1 MKSIRSPLSCFELP
15 EEKKMSDVKNHSKTL
30 DTIALLRRLEK
41 PKGRVDVILDTD
53 TYNEIDDQ
61 FALSYMLRSPEKLN
75 VKAIYA
81 APFHNEKSDGP
92 ADGMEKSYQ
101 EILNILELAGRAEL
115 KQEVYRGSLRYLP
128 DEETPVDSP
137 AAANLAER
145 AMEYTPDRPLY
156 VAAIGAITNIASA
169 ILMNPEIID
178 RIVVVWLGGNA
189 HNWPDSHEF
198 NLFQDIA
205 AARIVFGCGVA
216 LVQPPPAAEWY
227 LPLQQRVRSWNTI
240 FPGKM
245 HFVII

>member
-1 MKSIRSPLSCFELP
+1 
-15 EEKKMSDVKNHSKTL
+15 MSDVKNHSKTL

-81 APFHNEKSDGP
+81 APFHNEKSNGP

-156 VAAIGAITNIASA
+156 VVAIGAITNIASA

-178 RIVVVWLGGNA
+178 RIFLLN
-189 HNWPDSHEF
+189 
-198 NLFQDIA
+198 
-205 AARIVFGCGVA
+205 
-216 LVQPPPAAEWY
+216 
-227 LPLQQRVRSWNTI
+227 
-240 FPGKM
+240 
-245 HFVII
+245 II